1 MSKEIRIKYGEVEQS
16 ISRIEKT
23 LHSLKTEVPHNLATE
38 NRLDVVDRMNQ
49 LNQLLTEIGNSY
61 KEVLAANNESVRK
74 ALSDMENTDQQL
86 SSSIKLR

>member
-23 LHSLKTEVPHNLATE
+23 LLALNTEIPQNLATE

-49 LNQLLTEIGNSY
+49 LNHLLTEIGNSY
-61 KEVLAANNESVRK
+61 RTVLAANNESVRQT
-74 ALSDMENTDQQL
+74 LSDMETTDQQL